1 MFKTHFYH
9 GLMSGIMASLAAIIY
24 SRIHFFAT
32 QADFSGIINLGT
44 MISLNLIVCLIFSIA
59 YYFFTS
65 MWKKKGIIVFHL
77 LITILSFAA
86 VIIPISIS
94 LPLTVKNPELFPGLA
109 VPMIFFPAM
118 AWFTLK
124 PLFIFEEK

>member
-1 MFKTHFYH
+1 MFKNHFYH
-9 GLMSGIMASLAAIIY
+9 GLTSGIMAALAAIIY

-44 MISLNLIVCLIFSIA
+44 MISLNLIGCLIFSIV
-59 YYFFTS
+59 YYFFTG

-109 VPMIFFPAM
+109 VPMIFFPAL

-124 PLFIFEEK
+124 PLFNSDF

>member
-1 MFKTHFYH
+1 MFKNHFYH
-9 GLMSGIMASLAAIIY
+9 GFISGIMAALAAIIY

-44 MISLNLIVCLIFSIA
+44 MISLNLIGCLIFSIV
-59 YYFFTS
+59 YYFFTG

-109 VPMIFFPAM
+109 VPMIFFPAL

-124 PLFIFEEK
+124 PLFNSDF

>member
-9 GLMSGIMASLAAIIY
+9 GLISGIMAALAAIIY

-32 QADFSGIINLGT
+32 QADFSGIINFGT
-44 MISLNLIVCLIFSIA
+44 MISLNLIGCLIFSIA
-59 YYFFTS
+59 HYFFMS
-65 MWKKKGIIVFHL
+65 RWKRKGIIVFHL

-94 LPLTVKNPELFPGLA
+94 LPLSVKNPELFPGLA
-109 VPMIFFPAM
+109 VPMIFFPAL

-124 PLFIFEEK
+124 PLFNSEN